1 MMRVKGLTGPQ
12 ADSVHRIRGLMAPQ
26 AAFSF
31 VVGRSSF
38 IEFLEPGGSAGRRS
52 QVALDS
58 DAAARRQ
65 VHMDDIASVTPRLME
80 KAVARGSWFVA
91 RKPPP
96 LDKNGLWLNFT
107 AGCPPLLSVLV
118 AALHLLIV
126 GTWRT
131 RKALGVP
138 YAQGLCHVFL
148 LYPVNDIPFIACMRY
163 RRGRLKGVPP

>member
-12 ADSVHRIRGLMAPQ
+12 
-26 AAFSF
+26 
-31 VVGRSSF
+31 
-38 IEFLEPGGSAGRRS
+38 
-52 QVALDS
+52 VAMDS

-65 VHMDDIASVTPRLME
+65 VHMDDIASGTPRL
-80 KAVARGSWFVA
+80 VA
-91 RKPPP
+91 RKTPP

-118 AALHLLIV
+118 AALHLPIV

-138 YAQGLCHVFL
+138 YEQGRWPCVFIISRKRYSIHR
-148 LYPVNDIPFIACMRY
+148 LYAIP
-163 RRGRLKGVPP
+163 

>member
-26 AAFSF
+26 
-31 VVGRSSF
+31 V
-38 IEFLEPGGSAGRRS
+38 AGRRS
-52 QVALDS
+52 QVAMDS

-65 VHMDDIASVTPRLME
+65 VHMDDIASGTPRLME

-107 AGCPPLLSVLV
+107 AGCPATAVRFGSRPAPPYGRHLTGQKGLGQPL
-118 AALHLLIV
+118 
-126 GTWRT
+126 RT
-131 RKALGVP
+131 RPLPCVFIISRKRYSIHRL
-138 YAQGLCHVFL
+138 YA
-148 LYPVNDIPFIACMRY
+148 IP
-163 RRGRLKGVPP
+163 